1 MNTLSNLFGHRI
13 LRAPATEGGED
24 AGPAA
29 KKERPVFSDGDIAVW
44 APKTKTNKGTG
55 ETWDEYP
62 VSIGAQDAKK
72 DYFEVK
78 ARTPG
83 GDTVLTPEQ
92 VGALFTEDQI
102 VIKLPKKNPKE
113 GDKNPFKYLAV
124 GLQRLAD
131 KVVGDKT
138 YHNVKLVTAY
148 AQVRKGEDPD
158 TAPII
163 GFSFYRPKPEGA
175 NKPEDPLAPRLMVWR
190 NQGQK
195 NGQQITLSLV
205 EAYTVGIEGA
215 TVERDGVRVKMT
227 GEEGNTAKTAI
238 EEINAAPARRSAV
251 LQQAPAAGRKR

>member
-102 VIKLPKKNPKE
+102 VMEE
-113 GDKNPFKYLAV
+113 GGYW
-124 GLQRLAD
+124 
-131 KVVGDKT
+131 
-138 YHNVKLVTAY
+138 
-148 AQVRKGEDPD
+148 
-158 TAPII
+158 
-163 GFSFYRPKPEGA
+163 RPKPGMMDAGGPPVATARPSHWGGEGGGTTTSTTT
-175 NKPEDPLAPRLMVWR
+175 
-190 NQGQK
+190 GQHEL
-195 NGQQITLSLV
+195 G
-205 EAYTVGIEGA
+205 
-215 TVERDGVRVKMT
+215 
-227 GEEGNTAKTAI
+227 
-238 EEINAAPARRSAV
+238 
-251 LQQAPAAGRKR
+251 